1 MGASLD
7 ITGLTLR
14 FGGVTALDGLD
25 LSVASGTVLGVA
37 GPNGSGKS
45 SLINVLTGHYQA
57 NGKIALDGQPIEHLA
72 TSERARLGLV
82 RTFQTPRVYRRMSV
96 IDNMR
101 VAVHATQAIFRGRSD
116 RRHRDGRLRDDLAIF
131 GLSHRADALPD
142 ALTPYELRL
151 LELARAHATG
161 ATVVLLD
168 EPSAGASEDEAHRLS
183 RILIEH
189 LMPGRTVLLVEHR
202 LDMLRALCADLVVLR
217 AGRKIAFGSPSAVL
231 DSREIR
237 TCLMGE
243 PVDA

>member
-25 LSVASGTVLGVA
+25 LSVASGAVLGVA

-57 NGKIALDGQPIEHLA
+57 EGEISLDGQPIEHLA
-72 TSERARLGLV
+72 TPERARLGIV
-82 RTFQTPRVYRRMSV
+82 RTFQTPRVYRRMTV
-96 IDNMR
+96 IDNIRAAM
-101 VAVHATQAIFRGRSD
+101 HATRPVFRIRSD
-116 RRHRDGRLRDDLAIF
+116 RRSQNDRLRDDLAIF
-131 GLSHRADALPD
+131 GLCHQADALPD

-161 ATVVLLD
+161 ASVLLLD
-168 EPSAGASEDEAHRLS
+168 EPTVGATEDEAHRLS
-183 RILIEH
+183 RILVEH
-189 LMPGRTVLLVEHR
+189 VMPGRTVILVEHR
-202 LDMLRALCADLVVLR
+202 LDILRVLCTDLVVPQ
-217 AGRKIAFGSPSAVL
+217 AGRKMAFGSPSFVL
-231 DSREIR
+231 ESREIR

-243 PVDA
+243 LADA